1 MKTSSPA
8 LFELIKSLTSS
19 EKRYLKLGNSGK
31 QPEHL
36 KLFDAMVKMKNY
48 DEGALKKQY
57 SGSRFAQNLPIYK
70 TYLYNYI
77 LNRLAQFHEKSESA
91 EIFELI
97 RFAEVLLEKKLIHQ
111 ATKQLR
117 KAEKL
122 AAVYDLPDLYLLVS
136 RMQREIISQ
145 STKLSFESNESLY
158 HLRQQALDE
167 LALNNEYSRLF
178 SEISSLQIKI
188 QKANRPEDIES
199 LEQWKQQTLLKEQES
214 TLSVPNRILM
224 LKSMA
229 IYHFTRNEPGE
240 ASDYNKK
247 ILNLLEQESGFNKK
261 HPEQY
266 LSALNNYIIDQLT
279 LMNIPAFEEGL
290 RRLEQVPNN
299 PAFAKIKNIK
309 SRMFHQRYLL
319 SFNYCFSARDYNKAM
334 GEMKEFEKGLQNFEG
349 QLKFHQKLTLH
360 YLAGVLSFG
369 AGQYQNAQHWLF
381 PILQETKTEIVPEIF
396 RHARILNLLVH
407 FELGNFEYLES
418 LLLST
423 QRMLMKRGSM
433 SSMEKALWQFLKKST
448 SIPNK
453 KTLSHQ
459 AEVLRRKI
467 EETGTESEGR
477 QLFEYI
483 PLMEWL
489 TRVKY

>member
-1 MKTSSPA
+1 MKSSSPA

-19 EKRYLKLGNSGK
+19 EKRYLKLGISGK

-36 KLFDAMVKMKNY
+36 KLFDAIVRLENY
-48 DEGALKKQY
+48 DEAVLKKQNE
-57 SGSRFAQNLPIYK
+57 GSRFAQNLPIYK
-70 TYLYNYI
+70 TYLYQYI
-77 LNRLAQFHEKSESA
+77 LNRLAQFYENSESA
-91 EIFELI
+91 EVFECI
-97 RFAEVLLEKKLIHQ
+97 RFAEVLVEKKLIDQ
-111 ATKQLR
+111 AAKQLR
-117 KAEKL
+117 KGEKL
-122 AAVYDLPDLYLLVS
+122 AAKYDLPDMYLLVS
-136 RMQREIISQ
+136 KMQREILSQ
-145 STKLSFESNESLY
+145 STKMSFERNEALY
-158 HLRQQALDE
+158 RLRQQALDE

-188 QKANRPEDIES
+188 QKANSPEDIEA
-199 LEQWKQQTLLKEQES
+199 LEQWKQQTLLTKQE
-214 TLSVPNRILM
+214 TDLSVPNRILL

-229 IYHFTRNEPGE
+229 IYHFTRNEPDK

-247 ILNLLEQESGFNKK
+247 ILNLLEKESWFNKK

-290 RRLEQVPNN
+290 KRLEQVPDN

-319 SFNYCFSARDYNKAM
+319 YFNYCYSAKDYNRAM
-334 GEMKEFEKGLQNFEG
+334 AEMAEFEKGLQNFEG

-369 AGQYQNAQHWLF
+369 AGQYLEAQNWLF
-381 PILQETKTEIVPEIF
+381 PILQETKAEIVPEVF

-423 QRMLMKRGSM
+423 QRLLMKRGSM
-433 SSMEKALWQFLKKST
+433 SSTEKALWQFLKKT
-448 SIPNK
+448 TAFPNRR
-453 KTLSHQ
+453 TLSKEAEILRIKYETIGTQ
-459 AEVLRRKI
+459 AEGRR
-467 EETGTESEGR
+467 
-477 QLFEYI
+477 LFEYI

-489 TRVKY
+489 TRLIN